1 MKQIYNVCIGKIKS
15 NGGEN
20 MAETKHTTIR
30 FPELVQKKLQELA
43 ELDGIS
49 RTAVLVNLIN
59 KEYKERKDEIKEFK
73 KNSNDK

>member
-1 MKQIYNVCIGKIKS
+1 
-15 NGGEN
+15 